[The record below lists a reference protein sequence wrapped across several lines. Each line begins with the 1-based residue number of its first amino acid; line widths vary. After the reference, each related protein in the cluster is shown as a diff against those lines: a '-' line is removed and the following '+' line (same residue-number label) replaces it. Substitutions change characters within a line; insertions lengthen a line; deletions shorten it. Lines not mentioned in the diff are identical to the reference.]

1 MVKKPTDEELGERIK
16 KLERKALD
24 CQQVL
29 KALKESEVRYHQL
42 ADFAYDL
49 VTWRGTD
56 GSYIY
61 VSPSCERITGYTQDE
76 FIHDPLLI
84 VKIVHPEDKEVVIE
98 HFKDGFSESETDHL
112 DFRIITRKGEEKW
125 ISHYC
130 RPVYGSDGS
139 YMGRRT
145 SNRDITKIKQAEEA
159 LEESSEK
166 IKMFAY
172 SVSHDLKSPAIGL
185 YGLTKRLHKD
195 YVDILD
201 DKGQK
206 YCEQILKTTEHIASL
221 VEQVNL
227 FISTKESPL
236 IIERLE
242 LKEVL
247 NVIREEFST
256 QINIR
261 GIRWLESNDIPEI
274 NADRLIMMRILRNL
288 VDNALKYGG
297 EALSEINIG
306 YTESRDSHIL
316 SIKDN
321 GIGLKE
327 QDHHKDIFSP
337 FARRKTSKGIEG
349 SGLGL
354 TIVSEGAKK
363 HGGDVWLKPGQESGM
378 TFYISIPRN
387 LQLSR

>member
-1 MVKKPTDEELGERIK
+1 MVKKSTNEELGEKIK

-24 CQQVL
+24 YQQAL
-29 KALKESEVRYHQL
+29 KALNESEERYHLL
-42 ADFAYDL
+42 ADFSYDL

-56 GSYIY
+56 GRYIY
-61 VSPSCERITGYTQDE
+61 VSPSCEKITGYTQDQ
-76 FIHDPLLI
+76 FIHDSLLI
-84 VKIVHPEDKEVVIE
+84 EKIAHPKDKEAIIE
-98 HFKDGFSESETDHL
+98 HFKDGFCESEIDHI

-139 YMGRRT
+139 YIGRRT
-145 SNRDITKIKQAEEA
+145 SNRDITKRKQVEEA
-159 LEESSEK
+159 LKESSKK

-172 SVSHDLKSPAIGL
+172 SVSHDLKGPAIGL
-185 YGLTKRLHKD
+185 YGITKRLHKD

-227 FISTKESPL
+227 FIATKESPL

-256 QINIR
+256 QLSIR
-261 GIRWLESNDIPEI
+261 EITWLEPDYIPEI
-274 NADRLIMMRILRNL
+274 KADRLIMMRILRNL

-306 YTESRDSHIL
+306 YEESRDSHIF

-327 QDHHKDIFSP
+327 QDHHRDIFSP
-337 FARRKTSKGIEG
+337 FVRRKTSKGIEG

-354 TIVSEGAKK
+354 NIVREGAKK
-363 HGGDVWLKPGQESGM
+363 HGGDVWLEPGQESGM
-378 TFYISIPRN
+378 MFHISIPRK